1 MKVNV
6 GHSLRLAW
14 WRRFHPLVRVG
25 WYVASAGSTR
35 APVQTA
41 VGVSMMAAGLMLR
54 RSQKS
59 RNKPVYTHTVSP
71 GETTRIRVYRGTSA
85 PSELILRT

>member
-1 MKVNV
+1 VKVNV

-14 WRRFHPLVRVG
+14 WRKFHPLVRVG

-35 APVQTA
+35 PSGQTA
-41 VGVSMMAAGLMLR
+41 VGVGMMAAGLMIR

-59 RNKPVYTHTVSP
+59 RNRLIYKQTVSP

-85 PSELILRT
+85 PSEVTVRT